1 METVLKGLSWN
12 TCLVYLD
19 DIIVVGRS
27 FEDHVKNLEEVFLR
41 LRNSGLKLSPKKCH
55 LFQKEVRYLGHVV
68 SGEGVAVDDQKIK
81 AVKDWPIP
89 KDIHQLR
96 SFLGLCTYYRR
107 YVLGFANIAKPL
119 TKLTEGQTKFQWS
132 EECQDSFRKLKGAL
146 INAPILSYPYPKGN
160 SFWIRT
166 PATWDLELSI
176 SDPGGTGEGHWREL
190 LAVVKGVEHF
200 YKYVYGRRFLL
211 RTDHAALK
219 WLLQFKNPEG
229 QVARWIE
236 RLQEFDFEIEHRAGT
251 SHKNADALSRRP
263 CPDDCSHCRRAEEKE
278 ATLCRTAAM
287 DDNWNDSKIQK
298 DQERDPDLGLVVSWK
313 KGNRRPSWQEVAGY
327 SPAVKSYWA
336 QWNSLILD
344 NGILKRVLEADI
356 GDALQKEME
365 SPEDIWE

>member
-1 METVLKGLSWN
+1 MPSVPKRSTIPRPR
-12 TCLVYLD
+12 CLW
-19 DIIVVGRS
+19 
-27 FEDHVKNLEEVFLR
+27 
-41 LRNSGLKLSPKKCH
+41 
-55 LFQKEVRYLGHVV
+55 
-68 SGEGVAVDDQKIK
+68 EGVAVDDQKIK

-146 INAPILSYPYPKGN
+146 INAPILSYPLPKGKFILDTDASN
-160 SFWIRT
+160 VGLG
-166 PATWDLELSI
+166 AVLSQI
-176 SDPGGTGEGHWREL
+176 QKGQEKVIGYFSKTLSKPERNYCVTRREL

-263 CPDDCSHCRRAEEKE
+263 CPDDC
-278 ATLCRTAAM
+278 
-287 DDNWNDSKIQK
+287 
-298 DQERDPDLGLVVSWK
+298 
-313 KGNRRPSWQEVAGY
+313 
-327 SPAVKSYWA
+327 
-336 QWNSLILD
+336 
-344 NGILKRVLEADI
+344 
-356 GDALQKEME
+356 
-365 SPEDIWE
+365 